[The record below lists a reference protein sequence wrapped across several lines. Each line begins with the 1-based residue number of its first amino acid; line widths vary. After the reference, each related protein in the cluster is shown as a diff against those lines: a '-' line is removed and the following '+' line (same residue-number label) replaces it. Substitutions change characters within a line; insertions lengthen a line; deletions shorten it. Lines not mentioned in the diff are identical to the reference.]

1 MSAPVLTPQESRLAA
16 FCRLFA
22 VVYFAGALCFAIF
35 PGLSY
40 RIATLDGDVAGLGPE
55 ALFWN
60 VLAVAMMTS
69 VGTACLVTAARPR
82 ERRHAILPVAV
93 AKLTSSVLAA
103 LYLAGGQ
110 GSRALAAV
118 LATDLPLLALTLAIY
133 RAAAPGV
140 HSEPAREGRPAIGD
154 PPKVQ
159 LKVSKS

>member
-1 MSAPVLTPQESRLAA
+1 VPPPVLTPQESRLAA

-40 RIATLDGDVAGLGPE
+40 RIATLDGDTAALGPE

-60 VLAVAMMTS
+60 VLAVAMMTA

-110 GSRALAAV
+110 RSRALAAV

-140 HSEPAREGRPAIGD
+140 HSQPAREGPPAIED
-154 PPKVQ
+154 PAKVQ
-159 LKVSKS
+159 LKVYKS